1 MYYIYEPK
9 AWYNEIFAWA
19 CLILLRTV
27 VHVSNVTIDLL
38 LSYYS
43 EPLNQSNQF
52 LQNTCEKREFNF
64 SQIMG
69 HIRQQVLVEIFAIY
83 MLWKYMGVFKKKILK
98 ITITVPMPAKL
109 CTHSFVWL
117 IQVNEGHTEIMIT
130 DHYATDD

>member
-9 AWYNEIFAWA
+9 AWYNEIFARA

-64 SQIMG
+64 SQIKG

-83 MLWKYMGVFKKKILK
+83 ML
-98 ITITVPMPAKL
+98 
-109 CTHSFVWL
+109 
-117 IQVNEGHTEIMIT
+117 
-130 DHYATDD
+130 